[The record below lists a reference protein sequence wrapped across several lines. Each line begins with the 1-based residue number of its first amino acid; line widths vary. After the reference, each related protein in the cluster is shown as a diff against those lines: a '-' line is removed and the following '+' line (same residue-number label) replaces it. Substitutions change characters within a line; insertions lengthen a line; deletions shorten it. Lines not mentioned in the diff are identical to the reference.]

1 MSKTTSKV
9 KIVNKDD
16 QDINPASE
24 DTLKQILGFD
34 IPKYDFIEL
43 GYTATDLTS
52 VKYRLGG
59 STGLIVAELSLNWS
73 GGNLISV
80 SKV

>member
-1 MSKTTSKV
+1 MSKITSKV

-16 QDINPASE
+16 QDTNPATE

-43 GYTATDLTS
+43 GYTGSDMTS
-52 VKYRLGG
+52 VKYRIGG
-59 STGLIVAELSLNWS
+59 STGTIVAQLTLTWNS
-73 GGNLISV
+73 GNLISV

>member
-1 MSKTTSKV
+1 MAQLQDKV
-9 KIVNKDD
+9 KIENKDGVV
-16 QDINPASE
+16 INPASE

-80 SKV
+80 SKI

>member
-1 MSKTTSKV
+1 MSKISSKT
-9 KIVNKDD
+9 KLQNKND
-16 QDINPASE
+16 QDVNPATE

-43 GYTATDLTS
+43 GYTVTDLTS

-59 STGLIVAELSLNWS
+59 STGVIVAELSLNWS